1 VQCQRT
7 DGKPKYGVPM
17 TSPRDKSPITRNV
30 PALMLVVGV
39 IGLIAS
45 FGVTSRWGFPA
56 SASELCRSSSYGSGL
71 LEEAGWAWIP
81 FPVASCKAVDFD
93 SSAVYFALG
102 WENSIT
108 AAVSIAFIAMAL
120 KLTWGAGVQ

>member
-1 VQCQRT
+1 
-7 DGKPKYGVPM
+7 M
-17 TSPRDKSPITRNV
+17 TSPREKSRTLNIC
-30 PALMLVVGV
+30 ALMLVVGV
-39 IGLIAS
+39 LGLIVS

-56 SASELCRSSSYGSGL
+56 SASELCRSSSYGIGL
-71 LEEAGWAWIP
+71 LEETGWAWIP
-81 FPVASCKAVDFD
+81 FPIAYCKAVDFD

>member
-1 VQCQRT
+1 MQWQGT
-7 DGKPKYGVPM
+7 DGKTKYGVPM
-17 TSPRDKSPITRNV
+17 TSPREKSRTRKV
-30 PALMLVVGV
+30 SALMLVVGV
-39 IGLIAS
+39 IGVIVS

-81 FPVASCKAVDFD
+81 FPVASCKTVDFD
-93 SSAVYFALG
+93 SVAEYFALG

-108 AAVSIAFIAMAL
+108 AAVSIAVIAMAL